1 MATTEEIKQY
11 RKAMAAWGKA
21 YADWQLAHPERDGL
35 QELCDLKN
43 GVITAE
49 STGGDH
55 PPVPPPIP

>member
-1 MATTEEIKQY
+1 MATDFQ
-11 RKAMAAWGKA
+11 KAMVAWAKELA
-21 YADWQLAHPERDGL
+21 TWILEHPDRDWL

-43 GVITAE
+43 GATATG